1 MSRSTLAVVSCVL
14 FALLSPGLAA
24 GSGVV
29 SRMSHSSPE
38 VRGHWT
44 EERLA
49 GAVPVEMPVVAPE
62 EILSGEIAGVSSPT
76 LDRPAFG
83 HPASAPALETAPDLD
98 HRLFVPRPAF
108 QTETS
113 EILDKRTATDVGT
126 TSPAHFSS
134 SRLVPLAAD
143 LSYPYRTVGRLFLQ
157 TPDGPF
163 SCSAAVVA
171 PRLVLTAAHC
181 VHSGSAEPGFYGQ
194 FLFVPAYRD
203 GRAPFGS
210 WTVRSLH
217 VPADW
222 ARKGTSPHPA
232 DYALLEMNDLR
243 GRRLGDVVG
252 WLGVQTQSLHPN
264 HVHMLGYPRAYDAG
278 ERMHQVT
285 AGSYQASWQDTVL
298 YGSDLTRGA
307 SGGPM
312 IQNFGE
318 PAAGQPAGANSAVN
332 RIVGIAAFTLSP
344 AARLVGS
351 SVPDGRYTELYKAA
365 CGLRPPNCSQRTGA
379 PR

>member
-1 MSRSTLAVVSCVL
+1 MSRSTLAVSCVL
-14 FALLSPGLAA
+14 LALLSPGLAA

-29 SRMSHSSPE
+29 SRMSPSSPE
-38 VRGHWT
+38 VRAHWT

-62 EILSGEIAGVSSPT
+62 AVLSGETAAMSSPA
-76 LDRPAFG
+76 AFG
-83 HPASAPALETAPDLD
+83 HPASPPALETAPDLGN
-98 HRLFVPRPAF
+98 RLFVPRPAL
-108 QTETS
+108 QTEASGT
-113 EILDKRTATDVGT
+113 LDQRTAADVGAAQ
-126 TSPAHFSS
+126 AHFSS

-157 TPDGPF
+157 TPDRPF

-181 VHSGSAEPGFYGQ
+181 VHSGSAAPGFYSQ

-203 GRAPFGS
+203 GKAPFGS

-222 ARKGTSPHPA
+222 ARRGTSPHPA

-252 WLGVQTQSLHPN
+252 WLGVQTENLHPN
-264 HVHMLGYPRAYDAG
+264 HVHMLAYPRAYDAG

-285 AGSYQASWQDTVL
+285 AGSHQVGFNNTVL

-318 PAAGQPAGANSAVN
+318 PAIGQPAGDNSAIN
-332 RIVGIAAFTLSP
+332 RIVGIASFTLNP
-344 AARLVGS
+344 AALLVGS
-351 SVPDGRYTELYKAA
+351 SIPDGRYTELYKAA
-365 CGLRPPNCSQRTGA
+365 CGLRPANCSQKAGA
-379 PR
+379 LR